1 MESFPEVVL
10 ARILAEIP
18 AEDLILVC
26 RLVCNH
32 WKVIVDGADVWK
44 IKCQHEGFIDEERET
59 DPDNWKNFYFLIKR
73 RKNLIKNHSGEV
85 DLEFW
90 QDLQCG
96 GDGWKVEDLP
106 GDNGRDF
113 PIEGVRKYF
122 STSFEW
128 CSKAQL
134 IDLLKEGYWEE
145 LMDTDQPNIIV
156 GDWYAAR
163 SDAGCLYELCVQ
175 LLSDNHDVITE
186 YKSDII
192 TIPQFSDANWNSL
205 QGWKSK
211 SKFSRCSTD

>member
-122 STSFEW
+122 STSFE
-128 CSKAQL
+128 
-134 IDLLKEGYWEE
+134 
-145 LMDTDQPNIIV
+145 
-156 GDWYAAR
+156 YAAR

-192 TIPQFSDANWNSL
+192 TIPQFSDANWNSISHTFSGYGPGVRYIKF
-205 QGWKSK
+205 QHGGQDSAYWKGWFGVRVTNSYVAIEP
-211 SKFSRCSTD
+211 